1 MDTHALVR
9 KTADYVRLKLENEPT
24 GHDWWH
30 VERVWKMAK
39 IIQAKEGGDL
49 FLVELAALLHD
60 LGDYKQHE
68 FNEMKGSLVLHG
80 MMDVLGLEN
89 DLQEKIVDIVSE
101 AQYNADET
109 VVPKTLEGKILQDA
123 DWLDALGAVGIARTF
138 ATGGRIKR
146 AIYDP
151 KRKPRH
157 QLTKDDY
164 QHKKRE
170 GTSFN
175 YFYEKVL
182 KLPNMMNTETAQK
195 IAASRLDF
203 LKTYMDEF
211 LKESA
216 GEK

>member
-182 KLPNMMNTETAQK
+182 KLPNMMNTETAKK

>member
-1 MDTHALVR
+1 MDQQALIK

-30 VERVWKMAK
+30 VERVWKMVK
-39 IIQAKEGGDL
+39 RIQTKEGGDL
-49 FLVELAALLHD
+49 FLVELASLLHD

-68 FNEMKGSLVLHG
+68 FNEVKGSLVLHG
-80 MMDVLGLEN
+80 MMDVLGLED
-89 DLQEKIVDIVSE
+89 DLQEKIIDIIAE

-123 DWLDALGAVGIARTF
+123 DWLDAIGALGIARTF

-146 AIYDP
+146 VIHDP
-151 KRKPRH
+151 KRKPRRK
-157 QLTKDDY
+157 LTKDDY

-170 GTSFN
+170 GTSYN
-175 YFYEKVL
+175 YFFEKLL
-182 KLPNMMNTETAQK
+182 KLPAMMNTKTAK
-195 IAASRLDF
+195 EIAGPRI
-203 LKTYMDEF
+203 EF
-211 LKESA
+211 LKIYMEEFKKEWQ